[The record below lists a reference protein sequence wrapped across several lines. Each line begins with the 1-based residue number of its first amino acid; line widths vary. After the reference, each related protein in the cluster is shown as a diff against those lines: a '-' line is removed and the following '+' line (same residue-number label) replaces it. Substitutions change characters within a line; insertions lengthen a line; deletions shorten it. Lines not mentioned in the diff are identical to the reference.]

1 MKTIPYAKFALQRQ
15 LRRLIVRLQLVFFV
29 TTSDLDE
36 FFISTLD
43 FLCLVP
49 LSTSDFL
56 PVGRSLTF
64 LTDSQGTGV

>member
-15 LRRLIVRLQLVFFV
+15 PRRFIVRLQLVFFV
-29 TTSDLDE
+29 TTSDLEE

-49 LSTSDFL
+49 LLTSDFL
-56 PVGRSLTF
+56 PVDRSLTF

>member
-1 MKTIPYAKFALQRQ
+1 MQ
-15 LRRLIVRLQLVFFV
+15 LQLVFFV
-29 TTSDLDE
+29 TTSDLEE

-49 LSTSDFL
+49 LLTSDFL
-56 PVGRSLTF
+56 TVDRSLTF